1 MLDAYLFFK
10 AHALPAAAPELAP
23 ELRMELW
30 RPTLRQPLRWELL
43 ALPFLAWSLFHFL
56 GVFAGR
62 DYFLLLIFQG
72 TKLVHRTCVLPSHFK
87 FPFMAA
93 RDLQAAGLWTHP
105 SLRGR
110 GLGWIAIQE
119 VMRLVGAPD
128 RTLWYMVREENA
140 ASIRLAEKAGFRLV
154 ARGRRRRRLGLQ
166 AVGYFQ
172 VEEVVPV
179 PCAGAGP

>member
-10 AHALPAAAPELAP
+10 AHTPCSAPPELAP

-30 RPTLRQPLRWELL
+30 RPTLLRPVRWELL

-62 DYFLLLIFQG
+62 DYCLLLIFQG
-72 TKLVHRTCVLPSHFK
+72 TKLVHRTCVLPPHFK
-87 FPFMAA
+87 FPFMGA

-105 SLRGR
+105 SMRGR
-110 GLGWIAIQE
+110 GLGWIAIRE
-119 VMRLVGAPD
+119 VMRLVGAPG
-128 RTLWYMVREENA
+128 RPLWYMVREENA
-140 ASIRLAEKAGFRLV
+140 ASIRLAEKAGFLLV

-166 AVGYFQ
+166 AAGYFQ
-172 VEEVVPV
+172 VEEAL
-179 PCAGAGP
+179 PCPCERGDP